1 MEKLNMQKIIA
12 LLTGLTKTQAIS
24 KAINFTFAAFFM
36 LLVSCFYTVGVGAGS
51 ISPKAVI
58 QLTKQNPDLQIIAFG
73 WGMTEALWI
82 LGISCLGLAIV
93 EYFSQKTT
101 QPRWVNAVLK
111 PNAYLKWMV
120 EMLYWSAIILLMVGF
135 TARNLGLDVSQIQLF
150 AVNANLPSP
159 LIFFLSLG
167 QAALMSSGLLAVL
180 GVVDNLS
187 ALKKRTQKA

>member
-1 MEKLNMQKIIA
+1 MKRIIA
-12 LLTGLTKTQAIS
+12 LLTGLTKTYAIR
-24 KAINFTFAAFFM
+24 KAITFTFASFFM

-93 EYFSQKTT
+93 EYFSQKRTK
-101 QPRWVNAVLK
+101 PRWVNAVLK
-111 PNAYLKWMV
+111 PNAYLKWML
-120 EMLYWSAIILLMVGF
+120 EMLHWSAMILLMVVF
-135 TARNLGLDVSQIQLF
+135 TARGLGLDSSQIQLV

-167 QAALMSSGLLAVL
+167 QAALVSSGLLALL
-180 GVVDNLS
+180 GVMDNLPV
-187 ALKKRTQKA
+187 LKKRVKKA